1 MPAECLLALNVCD
14 RRFLVGCALSLV
26 GALGSLTTT
35 LAQVP
40 AANPAGRAL
49 SEFQDGR
56 VIADDVKQVRADASR
71 VELCVMKADGT
82 EVRVVTKRLPGFTE
96 LGSPEWSSD
105 SAQIALDMSRGS
117 VATSHI
123 VLVNSDGSNPQ
134 DLGPGCM
141 PSFSPDGKRI
151 VFSNSGQGIMLMN
164 SDGTGREMIDRRGW
178 GVQWSPD
185 GKYFAIGRSGDV
197 VLLSVEKRDERLL
210 LVGDQ
215 ANRYSSVYWN
225 LGWSHD
231 SRWIAF
237 KGRNRRT
244 GEPEVAVVDVGSPP
258 KFRML
263 YNGPIDVNTDFSWS
277 PDNRQV
283 LLSMDSG
290 NGSKLFLLD
299 REATGGGFYS
309 AQPARREVFDCAW
322 SPDGQHIAFSSN
334 ALPEPIEPPRFDR

>member
-1 MPAECLLALNVCD
+1 MLAECLLALRVCD
-14 RRFLVGCALSLV
+14 RRFLVGCALSSV

-35 LAQVP
+35 LAQGPV
-40 AANPAGRAL
+40 
-49 SEFQDGR
+49 
-56 VIADDVKQVRADASR
+56 ADASR

-82 EVRVVTKRLPGFTE
+82 EVRVVTKLLPGFTE

-105 SAQIALDMSRGS
+105 STQIALDMSRGS

-123 VLVNSDGSNPQ
+123 VLVHSDGSNPQ

-151 VFSNSGQGIMLMN
+151 VFSHSGIMLMN
-164 SDGTGREMIDRRGW
+164 SDGTGREVIDRRGW

-185 GKYFAIGRSGDV
+185 GEYLAYGRSGNV

-215 ANRYSSVYWN
+215 ANRYTSVYWN
-225 LGWSHD
+225 LGWSHN

-237 KGRNRRT
+237 KGRNRQT
-244 GEPEVAVVDVGSPP
+244 GEPEVAVVDIGSPP
-258 KFRML
+258 NFRML

-309 AQPARREVFDCAW
+309 AQPAQREVFDCAW

-334 ALPEPIEPPRFDR
+334 ALPEPIEPPRVHR